1 MVETVVVFVAVV
13 TVIVIIVLNMVQL
26 LIADGTC

>member
-1 MVETVVVFVAVV
+1 MVETVAVFVAVV
-13 TVIVIIVLNMVQL
+13 TVVVVIVLNMMQL

>member
-1 MVETVVVFVAVV
+1 MVETVAVFVAVV
-13 TVIVIIVLNMVQL
+13 TVVVVIVLNMVQL

>member
-1 MVETVVVFVAVV
+1 MVETMVVFVSVV
-13 TVIVIIVLNMVQL
+13 TVVVVIVLNMVQL